1 MASLTVLGAA
11 AGAAL
16 GPVTSFIAS
25 QNAGVLTAFSL
36 FADQYTYIVLP
47 ASLIIFYK
55 KLGRRKLASLLLCM
69 LLLYFSV
76 TYLKIFFQ
84 QPRPC
89 NEYLKTTC
97 PEDYAFPS
105 GHSAVSFA
113 FAFFSLGTVA
123 FPFYYVSAF
132 LIALSRIYLGVHTL
146 NDVIGGAV
154 TGIFCYFVSEK
165 VVEACL
171 RYVGG

>member
-1 MASLTVLGAA
+1 M
-11 AGAAL
+11 AAL
-16 GPVTSFIAS
+16 TTFWASAAMGPVTSFLAS
-25 QNAGVLTAFSL
+25 QNIGILTAFSL

-47 ASLIIFYK
+47 ALIIVFYK
-55 KLGRRKLASLLLCM
+55 KLGRRRVASLALCM
-69 LLLYFSV
+69 LLLYISV
-76 TYLKIFFQ
+76 TSLKMVLRQ
-84 QPRPC
+84 GRPC
-89 NEYLKTTC
+89 NEYLKTSC

-105 GHSAVSFA
+105 GHASVAFA
-113 FAFFSLGTVA
+113 FAFFSVGTVA

-146 NDVIGGAV
+146 NDIVGGVVIG
-154 TGIFCYFVSEK
+154 IFSYFVSQK